1 MPLGIGAGGL
11 MGIALEVTPGTY
23 VAPTKYVPFLS
34 ESLHQV
40 EDTQF
45 RRPIRQSAAAIGAVA
60 GNEHAEGDIEMEA
73 LEDVIPYFLYCSR
86 TAIVKSGSTPNF
98 TYTLTGNATNL
109 AIPTKT
115 MSITIVRSDQVFGYT
130 GVTVGSFK
138 FTINNGIL
146 NFGVSLIARNEATQ
160 STPTATWPSTVPFG
174 MGQYIIE
181 VPTGST
187 VTDTDTFEWTVEDNA
202 EAKFRLKNTGRGA
215 DFVNFGERD
224 VTWTMSRDFLTRADY
239 DLFKSVTSQ
248 SIQLTATKGANNSIV
263 LLTPVS
269 FKETYEVGLSG
280 QGDLNMASI
289 GYRATIDGTGK
300 DYQITIKT
308 QEDITP

>member
-1 MPLGIGAGGL
+1 MAGLGIGAGGI
-11 MGIALEVTPGTY
+11 MGVAIEATSGTY
-23 VAPTKYVPFLS
+23 AAPTKYIPFLN
-34 ESLHQV
+34 ETLTQT

-45 RRPIRQSAAAIGAVA
+45 RRPIRQSADAIGAVA

-73 LEDVIPYFLYCSR
+73 LEDCLIYFLYAAR
-86 TAIVKSGSTPNF
+86 TTIIKSGSTPNF
-98 TYTLTGNATNL
+98 TYTGVGNSAATPSETL
-109 AIPTKT
+109 
-115 MSITIVRSDQVFGYT
+115 SITIVRAGEVFAYT

-146 NFGVSLIARNEATQ
+146 NFGCSVVARNEATQ
-160 STPTATWPSTVPFG
+160 SAPTPTWPTTVPFG

-202 EAKFRLKNTGRGA
+202 EPQFRLKNTGRGA
-215 DFVNFGERD
+215 DYVKFGERD
-224 VTWTMSRDFLTRADY
+224 VTWTMARDFLSRADY

-248 SIQLTATKGANNSIV
+248 SITLTATKGANNSIA

-269 FKETYEVGLSG
+269 FKESYEVGLSG
-280 QGDLNMASI
+280 QGDLVRANI
-289 GYRATIDGTGK
+289 GYRGVIDGTGK
-300 DYQITIKT
+300 AYQFVVKT

>member
-1 MPLGIGAGGL
+1 MVLGIGAGGI
-11 MGIALEVTPGTY
+11 MGIALEATAGTY
-23 VAPTKYVPFLS
+23 VAPTKYIPFLS
-34 ESLHQV
+34 ESLTFN
-40 EDTQF
+40 EDTQW
-45 RRPIRQSAAAIGAVA
+45 RRPIRQSADVIGAVA

-73 LEDVIPYFLYCSR
+73 LEDCLIYFLYCSR
-86 TAIVKSGSTPNF
+86 MTIIKSGSTPNF
-98 TYTLTGNATNL
+98 TYTGTPNANAL
-109 AIPTKT
+109 PTKT
-115 MSITIVRSDQVFGYT
+115 MSITIVRAGEVFAYT

-138 FTINNGIL
+138 FNINNGML
-146 NFGVSLIARNEATQ
+146 NFGVSLVARNEATQ
-160 STPTATWPSTVPFG
+160 SLPVPTWPSTVPFG
-174 MGQYIIE
+174 AGQYTIE
-181 VPTGST
+181 IPTGAT

-202 EAKFRLKNTGRGA
+202 EPQFRLKSTGRGA

-248 SIQLTATKGANNSIV
+248 SITLTASKGANNSIA

-280 QGDLNMASI
+280 QGDLVRSNI
-289 GYRATIDGTGK
+289 GYRGVIDGTGK
-300 DYQITIKT
+300 SYQITLKT